1 MSSIKLTF
9 FLKSKCNKHKQSP
22 IVLAINL
29 DKIRTQVYS
38 GVWIESKCWDKS
50 RRVIKGYDDYTNSL
64 NDTLKSME
72 VKVRKVC
79 NELVLSGKPFNAITI
94 KEKYKSGFNKQLK
107 VIEGFDIFLSKM
119 NELLGSKYQRATI
132 IKYNNTKE
140 RVKEFIKH
148 YTQRSDIF
156 LYELDSLFM
165 EEFDSWLRVK
175 YLNNNNSVY
184 KQWSRFSR
192 YIRKQV
198 VIGNIEKYPFPDYQ
212 IKMEYKQ
219 GHYLSYDEIMLIENN
234 KIELLAL
241 EQTRLLFLFCC
252 YTGLAFID
260 MFNLTLDNLI
270 KDEDGIIWVRSTR
283 QKSRSRVSVPLISNA
298 VSILQELRSGKYPIK
313 ENKLLPIK
321 ANIHLNLEIKR
332 VCALSGIADAEK
344 VCWHDARRSL
354 SSLMMKANL
363 PILVLQKV
371 LSHKSLH
378 TSINYYSHT
387 DDLMVKKSMLELDNK
402 LKVISTNKKATE

>member
-1 MSSIKLTF
+1 MHSVKLSF
-9 FLKSKCNKHKQSP
+9 FVKSKSNKKKQSP
-22 IVLAINL
+22 VVMTINYSKL
-29 DKIRTQVYS
+29 RTQIYT
-38 GVWIESKCWDKS
+38 GVWIDRKQWDS
-50 RRVIKGYDDYTNSL
+50 RKKIVKGNDEYTASI
-64 NDTLKSME
+64 NDTLKSLE
-72 VKVRKVC
+72 VKARKVC

-94 KEKYKSGFNKQLK
+94 KDKLKNGFNKQLK
-107 VIEGFDIFLSKM
+107 VIEGFDIFLVKM
-119 NELLGSKYQRATI
+119 KSLIGTKYTQATLV
-132 IKYNNTKE
+132 KYTNTKE

-148 YTQRSDIF
+148 HTQRSDIF
-156 LYELDSLFM
+156 LYELDSQFM
-165 EEFDSWLRVK
+165 EEFDFWLRTK

-219 GHYLSYDEIMLIENN
+219 GHYLTYEEIMMIESN

-260 MFNLTLDNLI
+260 MYNLTLDNLI
-270 KDEDGIIWVRSTR
+270 KDEEGVIWVKSTR

-298 VSILQELRSGKYPIK
+298 VSILQELRSGKYPIRD
-313 ENKLLPIK
+313 NKLLPIK

-332 VCALSGIADAEK
+332 VCALSGISDFEK
-344 VCWHDARRSL
+344 VSWHSSRRSL
-354 SSLMMKANL
+354 SSIMMKANL

-378 TSINYYSHT
+378 TSIEWYTHT
-387 DDLMVKKSMLELDNK
+387 DDAMVSKSMLELDNK
-402 LKVISTNKKATE
+402 LQSISHKRNTNK